1 MPELDPQLI
10 AIAVVGSIVT
20 LVGSAVLLP
29 VVVARMPADYFV
41 SRTGG
46 AFAEAHPVLR
56 YGYRALKNLLG
67 VVLLLAGVAMLVL
80 PGQGLLTIL
89 AALSLLDFPGKRAVE
104 LRIVRIGRIQRAITW
119 LRERVGRP
127 PLELPPERD
136 QLQEEG
142 GA

>member
-1 MPELDPQLI
+1 MPQLDPQLI

-67 VVLLLAGVAMLVL
+67 VVLLLAGVA
-80 PGQGLLTIL
+80 
-89 AALSLLDFPGKRAVE
+89 LSLLDFPGKRAVE